1 MSRRLCASA
10 LAVAALIALTA
21 APAGATTRT
30 PLSPAVIRHLH
41 DSGVYGHRLAVGWDR
56 AEQALTVQLAK
67 HPSKPAVV
75 LDIDETS
82 LSNYG
87 CLNEVDFALT
97 GLVTCVVQSRSTAI
111 PGARTF
117 VRRAQRRGVRVFFVT
132 GAPAA
137 RHVAARGQPP
147 RGRLRRVVHHHG
159 SARPATRTPRSSPT
173 SRASGPS
180 SRAPGTASSSTS
192 ATSSATSP
200 AGSRAGRSS

>member
-1 MSRRLCASA
+1 M
-10 LAVAALIALTA
+10 
-21 APAGATTRT
+21 
-30 PLSPAVIRHLH
+30 
-41 DSGVYGHRLAVGWDR
+41 
-56 AEQALTVQLAK
+56 
-67 HPSKPAVV
+67 V

-111 PGARTF
+111 PGARAF

-159 SARPATRTPRSSPT
+159 PAGAATRNPSLVPYKSGVRAFIESAGYRILVNVGDQFSDLAGGFARRSIKLNNPIYVTP
-173 SRASGPS
+173 
-180 SRAPGTASSSTS
+180 
-192 ATSSATSP
+192 
-200 AGSRAGRSS
+200 